1 MHQIT
6 KITGYI
12 AIILIV
18 LSFNFFLPR
27 LMPGDPLSFL
37 TGDPSMDMPIVLDE
51 EARARLLAYY
61 GLDKPL
67 LQQFTDYMHNILHGD
82 LGWSI
87 YFNAPVSEILIGRL
101 KWTLLLLGTATALYM
116 SLGILLGAISA
127 WNRGKKRD
135 VGLLVSLLSIGSF
148 PPFFLGMLLI
158 ILFGVNLQLFPI
170 FGAQTPFMRYSSPLD
185 EASDIL
191 YHLVLPVTT
200 LVICYIGDVYLLMR
214 NSMLNVIG
222 EDYIVTARAKGLS
235 EWYILRKHAMKNA
248 LLPITT
254 MIALRVGFMISG
266 MIFVETVFAYPGVG
280 RLLFDAVTYRDYPLL
295 QGAFLVITL
304 VIIAA
309 NFVADMI
316 YVRLDPRLQHN

>member
-51 EARARLLAYY
+51 EARAKLLAYY

-116 SLGILLGAISA
+116 TLGILLGAISA

-135 VGLLVSLLSIGSF
+135 VGLLVSLLSVGSF

-170 FGAQTPFMRYSSPLD
+170 FGAQTPFMRYSSPID

-191 YHLVLPVTT
+191 YHLILPVTT

>member
-67 LQQFTDYMHNILHGD
+67 LQQFADYMHNILHGD

-116 SLGILLGAISA
+116 TLGILLGAISA

>member
-51 EARARLLAYY
+51 EARAKLLAYY

-170 FGAQTPFMRYSSPLD
+170 FGAQTQFMRYSSPLD

>member
-51 EARARLLAYY
+51 EAREKLLAYY

-67 LQQFTDYMHNILHGD
+67 LQQFADYMHNILHGD

-116 SLGILLGAISA
+116 TLGILLGAISA

-135 VGLLVSLLSIGSF
+135 VGLLVSLLSVGSF

-185 EASDIL
+185 EARDIL

>member
-51 EARARLLAYY
+51 EARAKLLAYY

-67 LQQFTDYMHNILHGD
+67 LQQFADYMHNILHGD

-116 SLGILLGAISA
+116 TLGILLGAISA

-170 FGAQTPFMRYSSPLD
+170 FGAQTPFMRYSSPID

-191 YHLVLPVTT
+191 YHLILPVTT

>member
-51 EARARLLAYY
+51 EARAKLLAYY

-116 SLGILLGAISA
+116 TLGILLGAISA

-170 FGAQTPFMRYSSPLD
+170 FGAQTPFMRYSSPID

-191 YHLVLPVTT
+191 YHLILPVTT

>member
-135 VGLLVSLLSIGSF
+135 VGLLVSLLSVGSF

>member
-1 MHQIT
+1 
-6 KITGYI
+6 
-12 AIILIV
+12 
-18 LSFNFFLPR
+18 
-27 LMPGDPLSFL
+27 MPGDPLSFL